1 MKRFFAGPRHSCLLL
16 SLLFALVDPTGRCS
30 LENFGSLWYAVD
42 AGFQAFREKE
52 KQMKIV
58 MMQDGW

>member
-1 MKRFFAGPRHSCLLL
+1 LP

-30 LENFGSLWYAVD
+30 LENFGSLWHAVD